1 MNRAFLII
9 LIPAVLVAA
18 GYVLLIRMAG
28 VQLTYFRFIMAGV
41 VIFAAVGVVHYYL
54 RRHPRRRKL

>member
-9 LIPAVLVAA
+9 IIPAVLVAA

-28 VQLTYFRFIMAGV
+28 IQLSYLRFVMAGV
-41 VIFAAVGVVHYYL
+41 GFLAAIGAVNFYL
-54 RRHPRRRKL
+54 KRHPRRRKL